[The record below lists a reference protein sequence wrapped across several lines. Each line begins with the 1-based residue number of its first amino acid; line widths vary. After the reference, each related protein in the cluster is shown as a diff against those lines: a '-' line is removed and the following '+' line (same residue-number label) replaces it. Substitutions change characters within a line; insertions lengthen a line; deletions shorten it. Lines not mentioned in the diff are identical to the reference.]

1 MSFVAMVTGATRGLG
16 RGTARGLASKGATV
30 AFTGRDKAALDDVA
44 SEVEAAGGKA
54 LPILCDHGD
63 DDAVKAAFET
73 LQRETGQ
80 LDLLI
85 NNAAHVNGMELIAPG
100 GFWEKSLDLAD
111 MITVGL
117 RSAYVASY
125 YAAPMMVEAG
135 RGLIASISFYGAVG
149 YFHGAA
155 YGAAKAG
162 TDKMAFDMH
171 VDLAPHGVS
180 SVSFWPGFIL
190 TDALRAMPPEM
201 IPPDLKEKLPFFETP
216 EFTGLV
222 LHALATDPKLAELS
236 GQALIG
242 AELGQRYGITDTDG
256 KQPIDYRAI
265 FGGPATFNRGEA
277 Q

>member
-1 MSFVAMVTGATRGLG
+1 MTFVAMVTGATRGLG

-30 AFTGRDKAALDDVA
+30 AFTGRDNAALDDVA
-44 SEVEAAGGKA
+44 KEVEEAGGKA
-54 LPILCDHGD
+54 LPIVCDHRD
-63 DDAVKAAFET
+63 DEAVKAAFET
-73 LQRETGQ
+73 LKRETGK

-85 NNAAHVNGMELIAPG
+85 NNAAHVNAMELVSPG

-117 RSAYVASY
+117 RSSYVASY

-135 RGLIASISFYGAVG
+135 KGLIASISFYGAVG

-162 TDKMAFDMH
+162 TDKMAFDMDI
-171 VDLAPHGVS
+171 DLAPHGVS
-180 SVSFWPGFIL
+180 AVSFWPGFIM
-190 TDALRAMPPEM
+190 TDQLRTMPPEM
-201 IPPDLKEKLPFFETP
+201 IPPDLKEKLPIFETP

-222 LHALATDPKLAELS
+222 LHALATDPNVAELS
-236 GQALIG
+236 GQAVIG
-242 AELGQRYGITDTDG
+242 AELGQRYGIADTDG
-256 KQPIDYRAI
+256 KQPVDFRST
-265 FGGPATFNRGEA
+265 FGDPMTFNRGEA

>member
-1 MSFVAMVTGATRGLG
+1 MSMVAMVTGATRGLG

-44 SEVEAAGGKA
+44 REVEAAGGKA

-63 DDAVKAAFET
+63 DNAVKGAFEK
-73 LQRETGQ
+73 LRAETGK
-80 LDLLI
+80 LDLLV
-85 NNAAHVNGMELIAPG
+85 NNAAYVNGQELISPG

-111 MITVGL
+111 MITIGL

-135 RGLIASISFYGAVG
+135 QGLIASISFYGAVG
-149 YFHGAA
+149 YFHGPA
-155 YGAAKAG
+155 YGAAKGG

-180 SVSFWPGFIL
+180 AVSFWPGFIL
-190 TDALRAMPPEM
+190 TDMLRTLPAEM
-201 IPPDLKEKLPFFETP
+201 VPPDLREKLPYFETP

-222 LHALATDPKLAELS
+222 LHALAIDPKLAELS

-242 AELGQRYGITDTDG
+242 ADLGVRYDIRDTDG
-256 KQPIDYRAI
+256 KQPIDYRGI
-265 FGGPATFNRGEA
+265 FGGPASFNLGEA

>member
-1 MSFVAMVTGATRGLG
+1 MTFVAMVTGATRGLG

-30 AFTGRDKAALDDVA
+30 AFTGRDAAALDDVA
-44 SEVEAAGGKA
+44 GEIEAVGGKA
-54 LPILCDHGD
+54 LPIQCDHGN

-73 LQRETGQ
+73 LRQETGK
-80 LDLLI
+80 LDLLV
-85 NNAAHVNGMELIAPG
+85 NNAAYVNAMELIAPG

-111 MITVGL
+111 MITIGL
-117 RSAYVASY
+117 RSSYAASY

-149 YFHGAA
+149 YFHGPA

-162 TDKMAFDMH
+162 TDKMAFDMN

-180 SVSFWPGFIL
+180 SVSFWPGFIM
-190 TDALRAMPPEM
+190 TDALRSMPPEM
-201 IPPDLKEKLPFFETP
+201 IPEDLREKLPFFETP

-222 LHALATDPKLAELS
+222 LHALAHDPKLAEFS

-242 AELGQRYGITDTDG
+242 AELGKRYGISDTDG
-256 KQPIDYRAI
+256 KQPADYRATFGNPLI
-265 FGGPATFNRGEA
+265 FNAGDGS
-277 Q
+277 